1 MVHSGAQHDEL
12 LKAVVADSFGQ
23 RARNYNEYAKVQRTA
38 AEFLV
43 SMVDDQLSG
52 LSGPYL
58 EIGAGTGF
66 LTQPLINQLPAGVF
80 YATDLSEEML
90 HVCRE
95 NLEIP
100 SGMDV
105 VFDIRD
111 AEMPLDHQK
120 YGLIATAMTAQWFED
135 TRATLKRY
143 AESLKPGGL
152 LIYSYLDETCFP
164 EWKALCAES
173 GVPFTGNILPASA
186 PLNIDTDH
194 FCWESTTNEF
204 FSETYP
210 SPADFFR
217 NLKRIGAGTQK
228 NGNKNSVGAV
238 LSLNEHWMKK
248 GLESFKITYGITFG
262 AIRRKKS

>member
-1 MVHSGAQHDEL
+1 MVQTGLQDDKL
-12 LKAVVADSFGQ
+12 LKSVVADTFGQ

-43 SMVDDQLSG
+43 SLVDDQLPE

-66 LTQPLINQLPAGVF
+66 LTQPLLRHLPAGVF
-80 YATDLSEEML
+80 YITDLSDEML
-90 HVCRE
+90 QVCKE
-95 NLEIP
+95 NLSLP
-100 SGMDV
+100 SGMEV

-111 AEMPLDHQK
+111 AEQPLDSQQ

-135 TRATLKRY
+135 TTATLKRY

-152 LIYSYLDETCFP
+152 LIYSYLDESCFP

-173 GVPFTGNILPASA
+173 GVPFTGNPLPTSA
-186 PLNIDTDH
+186 PLQIETNR

-210 SPADFFR
+210 TPADFFR

-228 NGNKNSVGAV
+228 RGNKNSAGAV
-238 LSLNEHWMKK
+238 LNLNEHWLKK
-248 GLESFKITYGITFG
+248 GLDSFKITYGITFG
-262 AIRRKKS
+262 AIRRKSI